1 MPCCHHQRR
10 KQKVKFIFNSQFW
23 VVLVSTPVYFRWAP
37 VEGKCPLGTRFT
49 GTHCEQMLP
58 CQSGSEARQPRWCEL
73 PPFSF
78 CGGWRQERQEEEAGC
93 CLSSKLDPGSQTESS
108 KLDPGSGQAE
118 GQQTDEH
125 IEPESEPSPE
135 PEAEPNLD
143 DEVEHEKSPTLHEN
157 AGLEDITTVKSI
169 SGQASDIFE
178 ETESKLETN
187 LRPHRNLK
195 NFKISVEMSEE
206 NKVVFKV
213 PKEDDDDIAQEI
225 SEVFNTLPEED
236 EILLE
241 INKEKTEA
249 NVNSLTVKNLQ
260 ELEALVVRNMKNIV
274 QSQQDTKL
282 S

>member
-1 MPCCHHQRR
+1 M
-10 KQKVKFIFNSQFW
+10 
-23 VVLVSTPVYFRWAP
+23 
-37 VEGKCPLGTRFT
+37 G
-49 GTHCEQMLP
+49 
-58 CQSGSEARQPRWCEL
+58 
-73 PPFSF
+73 
-78 CGGWRQERQEEEAGC
+78 EAGA
-93 CLSSKLDPGSQTESS
+93 SKPNT
-108 KLDPGSGQAE
+108 K
-118 GQQTDEH
+118 EH

-135 PEAEPNLD
+135 TEAEPNLE
-143 DEVEHEKSPTLHEN
+143 DEVEHAKSPTLDQN
-157 AGLEDITTVKSI
+157 AGMEDITTVKSN
-169 SGQASDIFE
+169 SGQASDIFQ
-178 ETESKLETN
+178 ETKSKLETN
-187 LRPHRNLK
+187 LQPHRNLK

-213 PKEDDDDIAQEI
+213 PKEDNDDIAQEI